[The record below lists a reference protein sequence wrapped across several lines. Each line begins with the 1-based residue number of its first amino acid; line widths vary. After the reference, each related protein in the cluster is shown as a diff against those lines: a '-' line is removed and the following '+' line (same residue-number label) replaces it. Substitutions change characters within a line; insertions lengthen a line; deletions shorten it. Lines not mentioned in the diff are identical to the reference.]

1 MKIRI
6 DGVEY
11 QFPSF
16 DTLSYR
22 EARRIKKETGLVMGQ
37 FFTALEQGDPDA
49 LLAVALIAKLRD
61 NPAFKVE
68 DLYDLQLDEIEI
80 VTPPA
85 PPEEDPRPLWKAAPM
100 GATTKRATSRR
111 RTSAEPSRARRRR
124 SGPVAVAAVDGRPD
138 GLAAGRP

>member
-1 MKIRI
+1 MDTDTQTAVDGSGGEPPLKLRI
-6 DGVEY
+6 DGTEY

-85 PPEEDPRPLWKAAPM
+85 PPVEDVTTPL
-100 GATTKRATSRR
+100 
-111 RTSAEPSRARRRR
+111 
-124 SGPVAVAAVDGRPD
+124 
-138 GLAAGRP
+138 